1 MNFETVKNHVEG
13 IPYILP
19 EMAADLYHFIL
30 KEQPQNCL
38 ELGFA
43 HGASSCYMAA
53 ALAEV
58 GSGHLSCVDLVPAQ
72 EWQEPTIE
80 TLLEKTGLASHVDIH
95 RETTSYTWFLKKQ
108 IEAHSRGNQCR
119 PVYDFCF
126 IDGAKNWT
134 IDSTAFFLVDKLLK
148 PGGWI
153 VFDDLQWIYKSKL
166 KEGKKKSDGVFMLDM
181 GEDEL
186 NQPHIE
192 LIFKLLVMQ
201 HPDYSHFKV
210 KDYWWAWAQK
220 TKGNKDVAF
229 EFSDA
234 FRQKL
239 ATRETETGK
248 RHRVPFQPFTA

>member
-1 MNFETVKNHVEG
+1 MDFETVKKHIDG
-13 IPYILP
+13 IPYIMP
-19 EMAADLYHFIL
+19 EMARDLYRFIL
-30 KEQPQNCL
+30 KEKPQNCL

-53 ALAEV
+53 ALDEI
-58 GSGHLSCVDLVPAQ
+58 GCGRLSCVDLLPAR

-80 TLLEKTGLASHVDIH
+80 TLLEKTGLSPHVDVY
-95 RETTSYTWFLKKQ
+95 REKTSYTWFLKKQ
-108 IEAHSRGNQCR
+108 IEAHTHNNRCE
-119 PVYDFCF
+119 PFYDFCF

-134 IDSTAFFLVDKLLK
+134 IDGATFFLVDKLLK

-153 VFDDLQWIYKSKL
+153 VFDDLQWIYMSKI

-186 NQPHIE
+186 NQPHVE
-192 LIFKLLVMQ
+192 LIFQLLVMQ

-220 TKGNKDVAF
+220 RKGEKEVVF
-229 EFSDA
+229 EFSDV

-239 ATRETETGK
+239 AAREAETGRK
-248 RHRVPFQPFTA
+248 HRAPFQPYSQ